1 MFFEIQWNNG
11 QPKIAAAGDE
21 VPEVFQPKKRA
32 EGSSG
37 IHLPLLDILDLHS
50 IN

>member
-1 MFFEIQWNNG
+1 MFFGIQWNNG
-11 QPKIAAAGDE
+11 KPKTAAAGDE

-32 EGSSG
+32 KDGSG
-37 IHLPLLDILDLHS
+37 MHLPLLDILDLHS